1 MAGAAVAFAALLWLL
16 LLLLLLLLLQMTNGV
31 FNWLLLQLYTHSPS
45 PEIPLLRP
53 SPAIATPHRTELR
66 AKLQQRCESPAL
78 NKICIQLKYLI
89 LKIKKIQKLGTN
101 KI

>member
-16 LLLLLLLLLQMTNGV
+16 LLMLLLLLLQMTNGV
-31 FNWLLLQLYTHSPS
+31 FNWLLLQLYTLSPFPETPLS
-45 PEIPLLRP
+45 PPP

-78 NKICIQLKYLI
+78 NKICIQLKY
-89 LKIKKIQKLGTN
+89 
-101 KI
+101 